1 MKLDFEYGNGFMSAE
16 LPDSTDIFIPGETV
30 PDPPCLPQDWDSLY
44 NATLESIRNPIGM
57 PPLKE
62 LAGPG
67 KSVVFVIP
75 DIVKGGNQPTSH
87 RKVAIRA
94 CLDELYAA
102 GVEKKDILLL
112 FSNGLHPRA
121 TVAEMKTILGMDLFN
136 EFYPT
141 DQITSH
147 DSEDYD
153 HLVDIGYTAAGD
165 HVIMNKYVYDADIAI
180 LIGHTQGNPYG
191 GYSGGYKHCATG
203 ITHWRSIASHHVP
216 KVMHRGDFTPVSG
229 HSLMRTK
236 FDEIGMHMEEKM
248 GHPFFCCDA
257 VLDTYSRQ
265 IAIYS
270 GYAKVMQP
278 ESWKVA
284 NKRTYVPF
292 AEKKYDVMVFG
303 MPQNFHY
310 GNGMGTNPIQMMQ
323 ALSAQVIRHKRI
335 LSDKCVFIVSSICD
349 GYFHDERWPYLR
361 ELYDLFQHD
370 YMNILPD
377 MNRYGEYFATKEEYI
392 RKYRF
397 ANAFHPFHG
406 FSMMSC
412 GHLAEE
418 HTSAIYIVGAREPGI
433 ARGMGLKTRA
443 TFEEALQ
450 DAMKKY
456 VGQSPNILALP
467 KTFTTAA
474 VHLCMKDPA
483 LNSHTR
489 DGGPAHPCGC

>member
-1 MKLDFEYGNGFMSAE
+1 MKLEFEYGQGLMGAE

-30 PDPPCLPQDWDSLY
+30 ADPPCLPQDWDSLY

-57 PPLKE
+57 PTLRE
-62 LAGPG
+62 LAHKGS
-67 KSVVFVIP
+67 SVVIVIP

-121 TVAEMKTILGMDLFN
+121 TVPEMKKILGEELFN
-136 EFYPT
+136 EFYWSN
-141 DQITSH
+141 QITSH
-147 DSEDYD
+147 DSEDPE
-153 HLVDIGYTAAGD
+153 HMVDLGTTQRGD
-165 HVIMNKYVYDADIAI
+165 PVLMNKYVFECDIPI

-216 KVMHRGDFTPVSG
+216 KVMHRSDFTPVSG

-265 IAIYS
+265 IAIFS

-278 ESWKVA
+278 ESWKIA

-335 LSDKCVFIVSSICD
+335 MSDHCVFIVSSICD

-443 TFEEALQ
+443 TFEEALA
-450 DAMKKY
+450 DAMRKY
-456 VGQSPNILALP
+456 TGPNPNILALP
-467 KTFTTAA
+467 RTYTTAA

-483 LNSHTR
+483 LNSAPV
-489 DGGPAHPCGC
+489 GGCPCGG

>member
-1 MKLDFEYGNGFMSAE
+1 MKLEFEYGQGLLGAE

-30 PDPPCLPQDWDSLY
+30 ADPPCLPQDWDSLY
-44 NATLESIRNPIGM
+44 AATLASIRNPIGM

-67 KSVVFVIP
+67 KSVVIVIP

-102 GVEKKDILLL
+102 GVEQKDVLLL

-121 TVAEMKTILGMDLFN
+121 TVAEMQTILGPELFG

-141 DQITSH
+141 GQITSH

-153 HLVDIGYTAAGD
+153 HLVDLGYTAQGD
-165 HVIMNKYVYDADIAI
+165 HVIMNKYVYDADVAV

-203 ITHWRSIASHHVP
+203 ISHWRSISAHHVP
-216 KVMHRGDFTPVSG
+216 QVMHRQDFVPVSTN
-229 HSLMRTK
+229 SEMRHK
-236 FDEIGMHMEEKM
+236 FDQQGMRMEEKM
-248 GHPFFCCDA
+248 GKKFFCCDA
-257 VLDTYSRQ
+257 VLDTKSRQ
-265 IAIYS
+265 IEINS
-270 GYAKVMQP
+270 GWAREMQP
-278 ESWKVA
+278 VSWKMA
-284 NKRTYVPF
+284 DKRTYVHW
-292 AEKKYDVMVFG
+292 AEKKYDIIVFG
-303 MPQNFHY
+303 MPTNFHY

-335 LSDKCVFIVSSICD
+335 MSDRCVFIVSSICD

-433 ARGMGLKTRA
+433 ARSMGLKTRA
-443 TFEEALQ
+443 TFEEALA
-450 DAMKKY
+450 DAMRKY
-456 VGQSPNILALP
+456 TGPNPNILALP
-467 KTFTTAA
+467 RTFTTAA
-474 VHLCMKDPA
+474 VHLCMKDSA
-483 LNSHTR
+483 LNSAPV
-489 DGGPAHPCGC
+489 GGCPCGG